1 MALKKIIINQQC
13 VFTTLSSILRIVHF
27 RVELS
32 YPCLWYKATK
42 GGNQSDETA
51 KEPVSQLVW
60 HDKDPSLL
68 KGHEGK
74 TKGNTPALPHRQ
86 MVKTPK
92 KMLNNIQS
100 IKIFQLYHK
109 TYIDEIPQ

>member
-51 KEPVSQLVW
+51 KGPVSQQVW

-68 KGHEGK
+68 KGHVRR
-74 TKGNTPALPHRQ
+74 ALQ
-86 MVKTPK
+86 VFASNSDVAI
-92 KMLNNIQS
+92 LIQY
-100 IKIFQLYHK
+100 FG
-109 TYIDEIPQ
+109 TGR